1 MNSLALYAFSPGS
14 WLEPEMTTTNEACA
28 ILASTDPRPAHLG
41 ARRLA
46 GRALGLCLCAAIA
59 GGACQRGTPAPAL
72 IQLGEAQK
80 LAGDLRVAFA
90 KAAGASD
97 RAVMAETDEASVAFA
112 EEAKKSAQ
120 AVEDDAKA
128 LAPLLNGLGYQ
139 VETRALE
146 EFRKQFVEY
155 RKLDGEVLQ
164 LAVENTNLKAQRL
177 SFGPVREAA
186 DAFRDSLEAVVR
198 GTPAR
203 DRCRAEAL
211 AAKATV
217 AVREIQ
223 VLQAPHI
230 AEAAAPRMDVLETEM
245 TTRQTSAREALAKL
259 GELGGTAARPE
270 VSKAAASLSQFE
282 SLSSQLVALS
292 RRNSNVR
299 SLALALGPKPG
310 LTAACDASLT
320 ALVQALAKQ
329 GSAATR

>member
-1 MNSLALYAFSPGS
+1 MKEPGRSPRFSGERVS
-14 WLEPEMTTTNEACA
+14 ATNPPPWP
-28 ILASTDPRPAHLG
+28 LLG

-46 GRALGLCLCAAIA
+46 GRALVLCLCASVIA

-72 IQLGEAQK
+72 IQLGEALK

-112 EEAKKSAQ
+112 EEAKRSTGT
-120 AVEDDAKA
+120 VEDDAKA
-128 LAPLLNGLGYQ
+128 LAPILNGLGYQ
-139 VETRALE
+139 AETRALE
-146 EFRKQFVEY
+146 EFTKEFVEY
-155 RKLDGEVLQ
+155 LKLDREVLQ

-177 SFGPVREAA
+177 AFGPVRQAA
-186 DAFRDSLEAVVR
+186 DAFRDALDEVAR
-198 GTPAR
+198 GTAAR

-230 AEAAAPRMDVLETEM
+230 AEVATPKMDALETEM
-245 TTRQTSAREALAKL
+245 TAHQGTAREALAKL
-259 GELGGTAARPE
+259 GELRGASARSE
-270 VSKAAASLSQFE
+270 LSKAAASLSQFE
-282 SLSSQLVALS
+282 SLSSQLITLS

-299 SLALALGPKPG
+299 SLALALGPKPA

-320 ALVQALAKQ
+320 ALAQALA
-329 GSAATR
+329 GRGPAATR